1 VGFELRPF
9 DTIILGAGPAGCVL
23 AARLSEDPGR
33 SVCLVEA
40 GPDYGPRSAGRWP
53 QELLDPTAIPDSHDW
68 RDAGDSLPW
77 ARVLGGCSAH
87 NACAVTR
94 GAAAEYESWR
104 AAGGAAWAW
113 RTLEPCLDRARAAL
127 AARRPDRTHAG
138 AWHAAVLDAALAAG
152 LPYLPDL
159 DLERV
164 GAGLVAAN
172 VVDGARHNA
181 AFAYLDGARQRPN
194 LSVLGDTLVDRVVL
208 DRAGR
213 ATGALVRTHGG
224 ERTISGGRIILT
236 AGAYGSPAI
245 LLRSGIGPPDE
256 LRRHGIRVRHE
267 LRGVGTDLA
276 DHCRAGIGFR
286 LRPAAHAAMRA
297 EHGHRAIVAQCIAK
311 WASSRDVQG
320 AWDIHLLAIV
330 PPDRSS
336 GRITAGLVAP
346 RSRGRLR
353 LRSSDPARLP
363 LVEPGFLSDE
373 AGDDLAALTEGLQ
386 LARALAAEQPLERLV
401 AGEIDP
407 GAEVD
412 AAAHAAATV
421 TTYYHPSGT
430 CRLGPADDPYAV
442 VDAAAAVHGVENL
455 HVADASVIPAPV
467 RAGTHLTTLAV
478 AERVAEI
485 LRGAA

>member
-1 VGFELRPF
+1 
-9 DTIILGAGPAGCVL
+9 
-23 AARLSEDPGR
+23 
-33 SVCLVEA
+33 
-40 GPDYGPRSAGRWP
+40 
-53 QELLDPTAIPDSHDW
+53 
-68 RDAGDSLPW
+68 
-77 ARVLGGCSAH
+77 
-87 NACAVTR
+87 
-94 GAAAEYESWR
+94 
-104 AAGGAAWAW
+104 
-113 RTLEPCLDRARAAL
+113 
-127 AARRPDRTHAG
+127 
-138 AWHAAVLDAALAAG
+138 
-152 LPYLPDL
+152 
-159 DLERV
+159 
-164 GAGLVAAN
+164 
-172 VVDGARHNA
+172 
-181 AFAYLDGARQRPN
+181 
-194 LSVLGDTLVDRVVL
+194 
-208 DRAGR
+208 
-213 ATGALVRTHGG
+213 
-224 ERTISGGRIILT
+224 
-236 AGAYGSPAI
+236 
-245 LLRSGIGPPDE
+245 
-256 LRRHGIRVRHE
+256 
-267 LRGVGTDLA
+267 
-276 DHCRAGIGFR
+276 
-286 LRPAAHAAMRA
+286 
-297 EHGHRAIVAQCIAK
+297 
-311 WASSRDVQG
+311 
-320 AWDIHLLAIV
+320 LAIV